1 MGGPLINVFL
11 MVYFDDVFRFCF
23 LVFIGII
30 GWTPDKRISEGL
42 FSPVFFFYLFFF
54 LVFQSIIGG
63 TPDKR
68 ISEGLFCPVFFW
80 LVFYRHFWGHD

>member
-11 MVYFDDVFRFCF
+11 MVYFNDVFRFCF

-30 GWTPDKRISEGL
+30 GWTPDKRISECL
-42 FSPVFFFYLFFF
+42 FSPVFF

-63 TPDKR
+63 EPCWFF
-68 ISEGLFCPVFFW
+68 IGIIEGTIALEQRYFAQKFIEFPKIP
-80 LVFYRHFWGHD
+80 